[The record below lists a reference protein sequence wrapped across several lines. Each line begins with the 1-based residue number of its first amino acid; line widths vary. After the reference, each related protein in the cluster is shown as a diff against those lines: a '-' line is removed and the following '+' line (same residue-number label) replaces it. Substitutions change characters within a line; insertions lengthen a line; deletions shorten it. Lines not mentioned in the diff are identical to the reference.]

1 MNRRKIRVGLKNIL
15 PVMLAGL
22 VLVSFGWGVYY
33 LRQAGARSAQGFDP
47 GNIMSDTVMSDYRT
61 MTVEQIQAFLNSKV
75 PHCDTYGQGLSPWWA
90 PDYNKSGKTER
101 WEWGQYREGVKTFTC
116 LKDYKDSAGRS
127 AAQLIYDKAHKYK
140 INPQVLIVL
149 LQKEQNLVLDTWPM
163 QVQYKTATGYGCPD
177 TAPCDSQYY
186 GLENQL
192 DWSAKMFR
200 AILNR
205 SSGWYTPYRLGINNI
220 RWNPNPAC
228 GTSQV
233 NVRNLA
239 TVALYSYTPYRPNQA
254 ALNAGYGSG
263 DGCSAYGNRNFYLYF
278 TDWFGDTNGSIKIID
293 KLNVATTDQAQQ
305 YFTDNKHRV
314 TFKIS
319 NNSSK
324 DYNYEYLGVGVRGP
338 KGEIMDLPGATNLKL
353 KSGQVFNY
361 SYDFKTNIP
370 GKLSFFILK
379 KERGGDWTSCFD
391 DVSSESCFTQKK
403 IQLKPEIDE
412 MYVQYTNS
420 NQSVLKTVFSNKNII
435 VSMRVK
441 NISEDPLHVK
451 DLTIKIN
458 GSPYKLKDQIIEAGK
473 IGILSYEFRTS
484 SEGLL
489 KLEFQDSIYNKSLSL
504 QVKPSVVMTQGLT
517 LYDQSNKP
525 TTNLIANKKYRV
537 KFKITNY
544 SDQAYNLGNHGV
556 AVRKDNQVI
565 DNVAWSKTTI
575 APNSEY
581 TYDQEFVPHQTGN
594 WLLFFL
600 RASDDWT
607 DWFSNKPETEN
618 AQINKSN
625 ILKVL

>member
-233 NVRNLA
+233 NIGNLA

-278 TDWFGDTNGSIKIID
+278 TDWFGNIHNSKPKVVSKPVTMALANNQYQYQIKYED
-293 KLNVATTDQAQQ
+293 LEGDHVA
-305 YFTDNKHRV
+305 
-314 TFKIS
+314 FKIEKGPKWLK
-319 NNSSK
+319 NNNGLLYGTPTNQDAGKHEIRIKVYDYLGSVEHKFEIEVVPQQNVVSEANSKIDFNNDGYSDIAITSAFADGKTFNLWIFPGSKEGFGKPIFQRTFPASEGWNQAKTKFFAGDANGDGYGDLTMLIEKPDGGIEVRQVRGSK
-324 DYNYEYLGVGVRGP
+324 DYLTAQPMTLNNYGLNANAGWLWKYVDSIQSPADFNNDGYSDIAITSAFADGKTFNLWIFPGSKEGFGKPIFQRTFPASEGWNQAKTKFFAGDANGDGYGDLTMLIEKPDGGIEVRQVRGSKDYLTAQP
-338 KGEIMDLPGATNLKL
+338 MTLN
-353 KSGQVFNY
+353 NY
-361 SYDFKTNIP
+361 GLNANAGWLWK
-370 GKLSFFILK
+370 
-379 KERGGDWTSCFD
+379 
-391 DVSSESCFTQKK
+391 
-403 IQLKPEIDE
+403 
-412 MYVQYTNS
+412 YV
-420 NQSVLKTVFSNKNII
+420 
-435 VSMRVK
+435 
-441 NISEDPLHVK
+441 DP
-451 DLTIKIN
+451 
-458 GSPYKLKDQIIEAGK
+458 
-473 IGILSYEFRTS
+473 
-484 SEGLL
+484 
-489 KLEFQDSIYNKSLSL
+489 
-504 QVKPSVVMTQGLT
+504 
-517 LYDQSNKP
+517 
-525 TTNLIANKKYRV
+525 
-537 KFKITNY
+537 
-544 SDQAYNLGNHGV
+544 
-556 AVRKDNQVI
+556 VR
-565 DNVAWSKTTI
+565 
-575 APNSEY
+575 
-581 TYDQEFVPHQTGN
+581 
-594 WLLFFL
+594 
-600 RASDDWT
+600 
-607 DWFSNKPETEN
+607 
-618 AQINKSN
+618 
-625 ILKVL
+625 